1 MNAAPQSRDSLK
13 LELAAEILREFSE
26 VRFIAQGTSML
37 PAIYPGD
44 CLTVR
49 SFGTKAP
56 RCGDIVL
63 CRRANEF
70 RVHRIASVLEKGSA
84 KSYVLCGD
92 ALTEADPPVSAGELL
107 GRVTSIASLGESFK
121 PNSPH
126 KAHFPFLRSIVRC
139 SKVATVLL
147 LRWHAMQAHVFLR
160 AESFSACSAEAKTE
174 PT

>member
-63 CRRANEF
+63 CRRADEF
-70 RVHRIASVLEKGSA
+70 RVHRIASILEKGSA

-92 ALTEADPPVSAGELL
+92 ALTEADPPVSAGEFLA
-107 GRVTSIASLGESFK
+107 ASLPLLAWES
-121 PNSPH
+121 PSSPIH
-126 KAHFPFLRSIVRC
+126 HTKHISPSCVRSFAVP
-139 SKVATVLL
+139 K
-147 LRWHAMQAHVFLR
+147 
-160 AESFSACSAEAKTE
+160 
-174 PT
+174 